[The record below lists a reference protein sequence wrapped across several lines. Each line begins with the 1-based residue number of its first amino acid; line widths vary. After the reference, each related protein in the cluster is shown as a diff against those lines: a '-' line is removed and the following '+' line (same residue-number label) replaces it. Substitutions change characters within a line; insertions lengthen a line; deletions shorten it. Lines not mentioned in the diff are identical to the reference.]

1 MTFAFSER
9 KKRTDCCGLRI
20 NLTLKKKNAIK
31 SKRGIC
37 TCVTVN
43 IEI

>member
-20 NLTLKKKNAIK
+20 NLTLKKKMLLK
-31 SKRGIC
+31 
-37 TCVTVN
+37 VN
-43 IEI
+43 VVYVHVLP

>member
-20 NLTLKKKNAIK
+20 NLTFKKNAIR
-31 SKRGIC
+31 SNGDIPTSYMCYR
-37 TCVTVN
+37 
-43 IEI
+43 EY